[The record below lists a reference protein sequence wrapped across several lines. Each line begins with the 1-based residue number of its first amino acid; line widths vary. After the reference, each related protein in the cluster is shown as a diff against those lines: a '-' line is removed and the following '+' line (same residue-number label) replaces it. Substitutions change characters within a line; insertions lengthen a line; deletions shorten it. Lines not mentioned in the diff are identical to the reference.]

1 MRRFPSSLLR
11 GLPQLSLTALLMSC
25 GQGTDPF
32 EALGD
37 PKSTPAFISPVDSAG
52 VYRFPFSGGS
62 PQLGLD
68 LVANGTA
75 FRIKAPFGGLIT
87 SLEGGATSINVTAFT
102 NAHYTWVVTNLSSVD
117 LRVGDVVKIGQEIG
131 NGNNLMSFKVLLDG
145 TPVCPYPFMDASGKA
160 FVNSGPVATPCI

>member
-1 MRRFPSSLLR
+1 MRRLL
-11 GLPQLSLTALLMSC
+11 LPLSALLISC

-37 PKSTPAFISPVDSAG
+37 PKTTPAFISPVDSAG
-52 VYRFPFSGGS
+52 VYKFPFSSNS

-68 LVANGTA
+68 LVASGTA

-87 SLEGGATSINVTAFT
+87 ALEGSGTSINVTAFT
-102 NAHYTWVVTNLSSVD
+102 NAHYTWVVTHLSSVD

-131 NGNNLMSFKVLLDG
+131 NGNNLMNFKVLRDG
-145 TPVCPYPFMDASGKA
+145 TPVCPYPLMDVSGKA
-160 FVNSGPVATPCI
+160 FVDSGPVATPCI